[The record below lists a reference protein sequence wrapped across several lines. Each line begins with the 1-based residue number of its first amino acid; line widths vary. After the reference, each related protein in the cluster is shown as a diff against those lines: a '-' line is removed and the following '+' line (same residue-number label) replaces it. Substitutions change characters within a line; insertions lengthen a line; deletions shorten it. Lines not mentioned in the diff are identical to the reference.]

1 MKQATSKVSE
11 DLPLFMWWIGLFII
25 GILNYLKINTIK
37 KLFRASRN
45 PIGLLDSLAKILSF
59 SSYKTRREITNKKK
73 EKLGEG
79 SGTIKCGI

>member
-1 MKQATSKVSE
+1 MIDWV
-11 DLPLFMWWIGLFII
+11 FII

-59 SSYKTRREITNKKK
+59 SSAETRREI
-73 EKLGEG
+73 
-79 SGTIKCGI
+79 IKRKRKVR

>member
-1 MKQATSKVSE
+1 M
-11 DLPLFMWWIGLFII
+11 
-25 GILNYLKINTIK
+25 K

-45 PIGLLDSLAKILSF
+45 PIVLLDSLAKILSF
-59 SSYKTRREITNKKK
+59 SSYETRREITNKKK